1 MSRKLWINIHLY
13 LAAFFAP
20 MLLLVAV
27 SGGLYL
33 IGVKGNVEQQAI
45 ALPASAQLDPS
56 SKELKQQVDQLLSSA
71 GIEHSFEYVKVKGN
85 TLYTRPT
92 SRVHYQFNLKDTG
105 ITATRNVPNL
115 QSRMI
120 ELHKGHGP
128 TLFKTLQ
135 KALAVG
141 LLIIVLSGL
150 WLGLTSAGLRL
161 TTSLVAGLGLL
172 VFILAAAVL

>member
-20 MLLLVAV
+20 MLLLVAI

-33 IGVKGNVEQQAI
+33 IGEKGTVEKETV
-45 ALPASAQLDPS
+45 ALPADARLDPS
-56 SKELKQQVDQLLSSA
+56 AKDLKPQIEQLLGAA
-71 GIEHSFEYVKVKGN
+71 GIKHTFEYVKVKGN
-85 TLYTRPT
+85 TLFTRPT
-92 SRVHYQFNLKDTG
+92 SRTHYQFNITDAG
-105 ITATRNVPNL
+105 ISATRNEPDL
-115 QSRMI
+115 QGSMI

-161 TTSLVAGLGLL
+161 TTSLVTGLGL
-172 VFILAAAVL
+172 VAFILAAAVL

>member
-33 IGVKGNVEQQAI
+33 IGEKGNVEKEAI
-45 ALPASAQLDPS
+45 ALPADTQLDPN
-56 SKELKQQVDQLLSSA
+56 SKALKPQIEQLLSAA
-71 GIEHSFEYVKVKGN
+71 GIDHSFEYVKVKGN
-85 TLYTRPT
+85 TLFTRPT
-92 SRVHYQFNLKDTG
+92 SRTHYQFNISDAG
-105 ITATRNVPNL
+105 VRATRNEPDL
-115 QSRMI
+115 QGSMI

-161 TTSLVAGLGLL
+161 TTSLVTGLGL
-172 VFILAAAVL
+172 VAFILAAAVL